1 MLVARIGDRGAAMRD
16 RLARVRD
23 AMASR
28 SPEGLLVA
36 SFGGLIGLGTLLLN
50 LPCSHRGSV
59 GFLDALFT
67 ATSAVCV
74 TGLIVV
80 DTGTDYTV
88 FGQIVILLL
97 IQAGG
102 IGVMSFAGLAFYL
115 LGRRLS
121 LRAQA
126 ALSGSMLQREV
137 ASEFRGIFERILR
150 FVLIAEFAGALL
162 LFAGMASS
170 KGVGHAAYSAVFHA
184 ISAFCNAGF
193 SLYSDSF
200 TALRGN
206 PLVVITVM
214 LLIVLGGIGHPVMVD
229 IWQRLLPSKKDE
241 KHPNRK
247 ITLSSKVALWTSGL
261 LILAGFA
268 ALVVSGLTPAESS
281 WSERVFGALFQSVT
295 ARTAGF
301 NTVDIG
307 RLPLAAVFLLV
318 MLMFIGGSPGSCAG
332 GIKTTT
338 FAVWLAKLRGRL
350 AGDKSPR
357 LFDRHIPG
365 EITRRVSM
373 IMGLAVIWNMV
384 GVLLLLA
391 TEGGSAGV
399 GMHDVVFEQVS
410 AFGTV
415 GLSTGLTPKLS
426 VIGQLWII
434 ATMFVGRLGPL
445 TLALWM
451 FTRKA
456 PGVRY
461 PEGRI
466 MIG

>member
-1 MLVARIGDRGAAMRD
+1 MREG
-16 RLARVRD
+16 LTRVRD
-23 AMASR
+23 AIVSR
-28 SPEGLLVA
+28 SPEGLLVG
-36 SFGGLIGLGTLLLN
+36 SFGGLIALGTLLLF
-50 LPCSHRGSV
+50 LPWSHNGNV
-59 GFLDALFT
+59 GILDAMFT

-80 DTGTDYTV
+80 DTGTDYTA
-88 FGQIVILLL
+88 FGQFIILLL
-97 IQAGG
+97 IQTGG
-102 IGVMSFAGLAFYL
+102 IGVMSFAGLAFHL

-121 LRAQA
+121 LRARA
-126 ALSGSMLQREV
+126 ALSSSMLQREM
-137 ASEFRGIFERILR
+137 ASEFHGIFKRILR
-150 FVLIAEFAGALL
+150 FVVIAETVGVVL
-162 LFAGMASS
+162 LFVGMLPS
-170 KGVGHAAYSAVFHA
+170 KGVAHAAYSAVFHS

-193 SLYSDSF
+193 SLYSDSLI
-200 TALRGN
+200 ALRRN
-206 PLVVITVM
+206 PLVLSTVM
-214 LLIVLGGIGHPVMVD
+214 LLIILGGIGHPVVVD
-229 IWQRLLPSKKDE
+229 VWQRFAPRKKDE
-241 KHPNRK
+241 EDRLRRL
-247 ITLSSKVALWTSGL
+247 TLNSKVALWTSGI

-268 ALVVSGLTPAESS
+268 VLLVLGLTPAENV
-281 WSERVFGALFQSVT
+281 WTEAVFGALFQSVT
-295 ARTAGF
+295 SRTAGF

-307 RLPLAAVFLLV
+307 QLPLAALFLII

-338 FAVWLAKLRGRL
+338 FALWLAKLRSRL
-350 AGDKSPR
+350 SGNKSPR

-365 EITRRVSM
+365 EITRRVSI
-373 IMGLAVIWNMV
+373 IMGLAVVWNLA

-391 TEGGSAGV
+391 TEGGHAGV

-426 VIGQLWII
+426 VLGQLWII

-451 FTRKA
+451 FMRKA
-456 PGVRY
+456 PGVQY

>member
-1 MLVARIGDRGAAMRD
+1 MFD
-16 RLARVRD
+16 RLADIRQAIAD
-23 AMASR
+23 R
-28 SPEGLLVA
+28 SPEGLLVGG
-36 SFGGLIGLGTLLLN
+36 FGALIALGTLLLC
-50 LPCSHRGSV
+50 LPWAHRGSV

-74 TGLIVV
+74 TGLVVV
-80 DTGTDYTV
+80 DTGADYTA

-102 IGVMSFAGLAFYL
+102 IGVMSFAGLAFQL

-126 ALSGSMLQREV
+126 ALSSSMLQREV
-137 ASEFRGIFERILR
+137 ASEFRGIFKRVLY
-150 FVLIAEFAGALL
+150 FVLTAETVGAVL
-162 LFAGMASS
+162 LFVGMLPT
-170 KGVGHAAYSAVFHA
+170 KGAAHAAYSAVFHS

-193 SLYSDSF
+193 SLYSDSL
-200 TALRGN
+200 TGLRGN
-206 PLVVITVM
+206 PLVITAVM
-214 LLIVLGGIGHPVMVD
+214 ILIVMGGIGHPVMVD
-229 IWQRLLPSKKDE
+229 VWRRLVP
-241 KHPNRK
+241 PNKGNGEGLRR
-247 ITLSSKVALWTSGL
+247 ITLSSRVALWTSAL
-261 LILAGFA
+261 LVLSGFA
-268 ALVVSGLTPAESS
+268 FLLLFGLTSAESS
-281 WSERVFGALFQSVT
+281 WSDRMFGALFQSVT

-307 RLPLAAVFLLV
+307 SLGLAPLFLLV

-338 FAVWLAKLRGRL
+338 FALWFAKLRSRL
-350 AGDKSPR
+350 RGDKSPR
-357 LFDRHIPG
+357 LFGRHISG

-373 IMGLAVIWNMV
+373 IIGLAVVWNLV
-384 GVLLLLA
+384 GILLLLA
-391 TEGGSAGV
+391 TEGSRPGV
-399 GMHDVVFEQVS
+399 GMHEVVFEQIS

-426 VIGQLWII
+426 VVGQLWII
-434 ATMFVGRLGPL
+434 VTMFVGRLGPL

-451 FTRKA
+451 FTRKT

-461 PEGRI
+461 PEGRV